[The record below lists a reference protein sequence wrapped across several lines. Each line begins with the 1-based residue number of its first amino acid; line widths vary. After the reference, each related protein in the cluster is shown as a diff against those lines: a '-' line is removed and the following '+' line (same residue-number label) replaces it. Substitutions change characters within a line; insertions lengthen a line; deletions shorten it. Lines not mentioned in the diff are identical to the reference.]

1 MLRLLREHYRWHLA
15 VLGEKE
21 SNLYLLNGLL
31 LTFLFFSARVICYGA
46 GLWHLW
52 GLRWDPVIFPVRD
65 GAKMLAATHAFQT
78 HAETSSSGIL
88 HPASMPGIGV
98 MLS

>member
-1 MLRLLREHYRWHLA
+1 MQLTNPFYFLSVLHYVAELRRWHLA

-21 SNLYLLNGLL
+21 SNLYLANGLM

-52 GLRWDPVIFPVRD
+52 GLR
-65 GAKMLAATHAFQT
+65 
-78 HAETSSSGIL
+78 
-88 HPASMPGIGV
+88 
-98 MLS
+98 

>member
-1 MLRLLREHYRWHLA
+1 MMIVLLEHYRWHLA

-21 SNLYLLNGLL
+21 SNLYLMNGLL

-52 GLRWDPVIFPVRD
+52 GLRCDLVIFRHCA
-65 GAKMLAATHAFQT
+65 GAKMLAAPTLPDACRD
-78 HAETSSSGIL
+78 
-88 HPASMPGIGV
+88 
-98 MLS
+98 

>member
-1 MLRLLREHYRWHLA
+1 M
-15 VLGEKE
+15 LGEKE

-52 GLRWDPVIFPVRD
+52 GLR
-65 GAKMLAATHAFQT
+65 
-78 HAETSSSGIL
+78 
-88 HPASMPGIGV
+88 
-98 MLS
+98 

>member
-1 MLRLLREHYRWHLA
+1 MQAGTVDMRGAEVAGLLTRAHIPDCCRWHLA

-21 SNLYLLNGLL
+21 SNLYLANGLM

-52 GLRWDPVIFPVRD
+52 GLR
-65 GAKMLAATHAFQT
+65 
-78 HAETSSSGIL
+78 
-88 HPASMPGIGV
+88 
-98 MLS
+98 